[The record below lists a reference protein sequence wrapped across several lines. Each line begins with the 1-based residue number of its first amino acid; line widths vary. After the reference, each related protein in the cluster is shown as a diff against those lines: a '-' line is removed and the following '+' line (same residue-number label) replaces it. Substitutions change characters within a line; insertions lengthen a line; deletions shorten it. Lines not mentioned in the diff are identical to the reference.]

1 MLRTQGMVSA
11 FFFFCLKNLITYTEI
26 IVIPAVM
33 GFRKKRLLSGY
44 IDQGGLTKEESFHIP
59 L

>member
-1 MLRTQGMVSA
+1 MVSA
-11 FFFFCLKNLITYTEI
+11 FQSLKNLIAYTEI

-44 IDQGGLTKEESFHIP
+44 IDQGGLPKEESFHIP